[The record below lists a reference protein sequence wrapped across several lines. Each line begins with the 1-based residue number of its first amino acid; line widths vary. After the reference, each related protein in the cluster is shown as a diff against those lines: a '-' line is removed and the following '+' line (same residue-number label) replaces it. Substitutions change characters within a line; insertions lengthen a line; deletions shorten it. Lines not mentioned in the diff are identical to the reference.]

1 MGGKALKNTITR
13 RYNKDEFNVVS
24 TEIIERIKNDFKAV
38 GMPLFYKKKETFG
51 DVDIVISMEGN
62 LYNMREYIISCF
74 NPNEIFHN
82 GDCWSFDYKELQVDF
97 ITVSGENFES
107 LLNYLNFND
116 LGNFIGKIAM
126 GFGCKYGQE
135 GLWVEHYFKG
145 TNLGKI
151 ILSKD
156 PKRMLEFLGL
166 SYERYQEGFDELV
179 DIFKFISASP
189 YFNWEKVQ
197 LENNNKVNRDR
208 DKKRT
213 TYQEFLK
220 WIDENVR
227 DDAHNYQTEKDK
239 TIYYDMISKAF
250 PEANLEMEVRR
261 LEYEYCRELYIKSK
275 FNGGEVMR
283 RYGLQGKEL
292 GDAMTTFKK
301 INGSLFPNE
310 TYEDYIIK
318 TPVKEIYDD
327 FELFLKPI
335 N

>member
-1 MGGKALKNTITR
+1 VVLNGNIKI
-13 RYNKDEFNVVS
+13 NKMK
-24 TEIIERIKNDFKAV
+24 IK
-38 GMPLFYKKKETFG
+38 G
-51 DVDIVISMEGN
+51 
-62 LYNMREYIISCF
+62 
-74 NPNEIFHN
+74 
-82 GDCWSFDYKELQVDF
+82 
-97 ITVSGENFES
+97 S
-107 LLNYLNFND
+107 LH
-116 LGNFIGKIAM
+116 
-126 GFGCKYGQE
+126 YGQE
-135 GLWVEHYFKG
+135 GLFLKMYNKDNF
-145 TNLGKI
+145 LGKI

-156 PKRMLEFLGL
+156 PKKMLEFLGL

-208 DKKRT
+208 DKKRN

-239 TIYYDMISKAF
+239 TLYYDMINEAF
-250 PEANLEMEVRR
+250 PEANLQMEVRR
-261 LEYEYCRELYIKSK
+261 LEYEYCKELYVKSK

-283 RYGLQGKEL
+283 KYGLQGKEL
-292 GDAMTTFKK
+292 GDAMNTFKK

-318 TPVKEIYDD
+318 TPVNEIYDD
-327 FELFLKPI
+327 FELFLKK
-335 N
+335 